1 VTSSGSGS
9 NPVLTNSGCIP
20 GAYKVLRVQKG
31 TVDTTVCN
39 GVDGV
44 TNNYTFE
51 WPVDPSINDYVLCL
65 QKL

>member
-1 VTSSGSGS
+1 M
-9 NPVLTNSGCIP
+9 TNSGCIP
-20 GAYKVLRVQKG
+20 GAYKVLKVQKG
-31 TVDTTVCN
+31 TVDTTACN